1 MSVTSEKFP
10 QLEFKLTTFSVHRNR
25 YDMKKELESI
35 RERLDQI
42 DKTILKAVAERQDI
56 VKEVAA
62 LKIDKEAGIR
72 DMEREEQLLNR
83 IRHFA
88 QEIGLDRYYAEH
100 LFREIIT
107 NSVRFQTHSLVDHQ
121 NESNGETI
129 KVSYQGTDG
138 AYSHLAIQRHFGER
152 YGKVESYG
160 YDTFL
165 GAAKAVKEG
174 EVDLACL
181 PIENTTAGS
190 INDTY
195 DILGEAHLHIVGEEI
210 LKIVHCLLAVE
221 DVDVSQIR
229 RILSHPQAIAQCTHF
244 LSRLPRSKVE
254 SYLDTAISARK
265 VLEDGDL
272 SQAAIAGAHAA
283 DHYGLKVIAHD
294 IANQKENYTRFV
306 IVAPKPVKVD
316 LQIPAKT
323 SLLMVTS
330 NEEGS
335 LIECLNVLHEFGI
348 NMSKLESRPRLNE
361 PWKYS
366 FHLDIIANTAD
377 PETKKALKKLEE
389 KAAELTILGCYAKQE
404 N

>member
-1 MSVTSEKFP
+1 MS
-10 QLEFKLTTFSVHRNR
+10 
-25 YDMKKELESI
+25 KELESI
-35 RERLDQI
+35 RKRLDEI

-56 VKEVAA
+56 VKEVSA
-62 LKIDKEAGIR
+62 LKINKKAGIR
-72 DMEREEQLLNR
+72 DLKREEQLLSK
-83 IRHFA
+83 IRLYA

-107 NSVRFQTHSLVDHQ
+107 NSVRFQTHSLVDDQ
-121 NESNGETI
+121 NEKNSADTI

-138 AYSHLAIQRHFGER
+138 AYSHLAIQRHFGDR
-152 YGKVESYG
+152 FSNVESYG

-165 GAAKAVKEG
+165 EAAKAVTEG
-174 EVDLACL
+174 VVDMACL

-195 DILGEAHLHIVGEEI
+195 DILGEAKLHIVGEEI
-210 LKIVHCLLAVE
+210 LKIVHCLLTVE
-221 DVDVSQIR
+221 DVGVSQIR

-244 LSRLPRSKVE
+244 LAELPRCKVE

-283 DHYGLKVIAHD
+283 EHYGLKVIAHD
-294 IANQKENYTRFV
+294 IANQKNNFTRFV
-306 IVAPKPVKVD
+306 IVSPKPVSVD
-316 LQIPAKT
+316 LQIPCKT
-323 SLLMVTS
+323 SLYMVTS
-330 NEEGS
+330 NDEGS
-335 LIECLNVLHEFGI
+335 LIECLNVLHTHGI

-366 FHLDIIANTAD
+366 FYIDIEGNIEDDAI
-377 PETKKALKKLEE
+377 KKALTELRE
-389 KAAELTILGCYAKQE
+389 KSAELVVLGSYAKQLDLD
-404 N
+404 